1 MSAAKSDGLIL
12 RVTDFS
18 ETSRIAVVFTRN
30 FGKISVLAKGGRRLK
45 GPFES
50 ALDLLS
56 CCRIVFL
63 RKSGSGLDLLTE
75 AQLLERFRP
84 QERDLGCLYAGYY
97 VAELLLSLTED
108 YDPHPELYEAA
119 LEALR
124 GFSRSETMRRGLLRF
139 ELVVL
144 REIGQLPDF
153 EVCAGCG
160 VALTEGRTFGYWVSQ
175 GGLICPECQR
185 QEYTQITIHA
195 GTAAILRQMSD
206 SEGQVWERLELTPQQ
221 YQEAKQVT
229 TSAISHVL
237 GRRPKTLQY
246 LNQV

>member
-1 MSAAKSDGLIL
+1 MSAEKSEGLIL

-18 ETSRIAVVFTRN
+18 ETSRIVVVFTRN
-30 FGKISVLAKGGRRLK
+30 FGKMSALAKGGKRLK

-56 CCRIVFL
+56 ACRIVFL
-63 RKSGSGLDLLTE
+63 RKSTSGLDLLTE
-75 AQLLERFRP
+75 AQLVERFRP

-108 YDPHPELYEAA
+108 YDPHPELYDAA
-119 LEALR
+119 REALR
-124 GFSRSETMRRGLLRF
+124 SFSTAETMKRGLLRF
-139 ELVVL
+139 ELVLL

-153 EVCAGCG
+153 EVCVGCG
-160 VALTEGRTFGYWVSQ
+160 ALLTEGRKFGFWVSQ

-185 QEYTQITIHA
+185 QEYAQLEVHA
-195 GTAAILRQMSD
+195 GTAAILRQLSG
-206 SEGQVWERLELTPQQ
+206 SEGSVWQRLELTPQQ
-221 YQEAKQVT
+221 YQEAKHVT

-246 LNQV
+246 LNGV